1 MPKRSTQ
8 TYSSEDAP
16 QTDEDV
22 ITVYYCKYS
31 GDPVLI
37 TDAELGKLPKR
48 RTDGARVLDTEKY
61 TVRLKAQ
68 PEVKAKLIKREGG
81 KLEKQYRYLMG
92 DLPVCYKSEPE
103 GKYLYLIDGAL
114 SAFNFGN
121 TAGEGG
127 ETPVPPCIQQT
138 ASGMIQ
144 IAIDVEDKART
155 KAVSKITADE
165 VGVALTLPVGQC
177 DDELLEFVGKVLHLR
192 LPQMSLLRG
201 WSTRS
206 KLLMVQ
212 GLSATQVY
220 ERLHKSMEENRKRI
234 ERLVNLHS
242 ADNKWLNKPEVEKLE
257 SIDPELAKQ
266 EIRAKDDMDAYD
278 KFRVKGGAAQHR
290 DPFAQKESGPTNIY
304 KTQSKTAGSNW
315 NDTKI

>member
-1 MPKRSTQ
+1 M
-8 TYSSEDAP
+8 
-16 QTDEDV
+16 
-22 ITVYYCKYS
+22 
-31 GDPVLI
+31 
-37 TDAELGKLPKR
+37 
-48 RTDGARVLDTEKY
+48 LDTEKY

-92 DLPVCYKSEPE
+92 NLPVCYKSEPE

-165 VGVALTLPVGQC
+165 VGVALTQPVGHC
-177 DDELLEFVGKVLHLR
+177 DDELLEFLGKVLHLR

-234 ERLVNLHS
+234 ERLVNLHA
-242 ADNKWLNKPEVEKLE
+242 ADNKWINKPEVEKLE

>member
-1 MPKRSTQ
+1 M
-8 TYSSEDAP
+8 
-16 QTDEDV
+16 
-22 ITVYYCKYS
+22 
-31 GDPVLI
+31 
-37 TDAELGKLPKR
+37 
-48 RTDGARVLDTEKY
+48 
-61 TVRLKAQ
+61 
-68 PEVKAKLIKREGG
+68 
-81 KLEKQYRYLMG
+81 
-92 DLPVCYKSEPE
+92 
-103 GKYLYLIDGAL
+103 
-114 SAFNFGN
+114 
-121 TAGEGG
+121 
-127 ETPVPPCIQQT
+127 PPCIQQT

-165 VGVALTLPVGQC
+165 VGVALTYPVGQC
-177 DDELLEFVGKVLHLR
+177 DDELLEFLGKVLHLR

-242 ADNKWLNKPEVEKLE
+242 ADNRWLSLSPSRASLSPPLLTFSHFWAFLTGPLDHTCCLTLPSGSTSRRLRSWSP
-257 SIDPELAKQ
+257 SIRSWRSRRFGPRMTWTRTISSGSRAGRRNTG
-266 EIRAKDDMDAYD
+266 IR
-278 KFRVKGGAAQHR
+278 
-290 DPFAQKESGPTNIY
+290 FARKESGPTNIY
-304 KTQSKTAGSNW
+304 KAQSKTAGSNW

>member
-1 MPKRSTQ
+1 MPEKGSTQ

-37 TDAELGKLPKR
+37 TVRSWGKLPKR

-92 DLPVCYKSEPE
+92 NLPVCYKSEPE

-165 VGVALTLPVGQC
+165 VESRSPNQLVTAMTSCWSSSARCCISDCRRCRCCEVG
-177 DDELLEFVGKVLHLR
+177 
-192 LPQMSLLRG
+192 
-201 WSTRS
+201 
-206 KLLMVQ
+206 
-212 GLSATQVY
+212 A
-220 ERLHKSMEENRKRI
+220 
-234 ERLVNLHS
+234 
-242 ADNKWLNKPEVEKLE
+242 
-257 SIDPELAKQ
+257 
-266 EIRAKDDMDAYD
+266 
-278 KFRVKGGAAQHR
+278 RV
-290 DPFAQKESGPTNIY
+290 PSC
-304 KTQSKTAGSNW
+304 
-315 NDTKI
+315 